1 MKLNYKGINKG
12 IIKLQN
18 QQGKQNVDIQQD
30 YAFKVTALSWG
41 PQSASQGTLGTVTD
55 LEHQYCGHRQP
66 LQS

>member
-30 YAFKVTALSWG
+30 YGFKVTALSGG
-41 PQSASQGTLGTVTD
+41 PPVSFT
-55 LEHQYCGHRQP
+55 GHTGNCR
-66 LQS
+66 